1 MKTLIASIV
10 FICLFALGSIGWV
23 KCVIHLIKTDF
34 APPYKA
40 EVIYGI
46 GSFTGIGAVVGWINI
61 KD

>member
-1 MKTLIASIV
+1 MKILGAILFTSL
-10 FICLFALGSIGWV
+10 FIFGSIGWV
-23 KCVIHLIKTDF
+23 RCVIHLIKTDF

-46 GSFTGIGAVVGWINI
+46 GSFTGMGAVVGWINI